1 LAISHGGLLDEEIIG
16 RVFKLATG
24 VLINAILTQ
33 SSNGSSSSSS
43 IAGQLHKHI
52 FVDTS
57 NGQVIRQ
64 GIDEMGVSTLE
75 QV

>member
-16 RVFKLATG
+16 RVFKLATS
-24 VLINAILTQ
+24 ILVNTILAE
-33 SSNGSSSSSS
+33 SRNGSSSSSS

-64 GIDEMGVSTLE
+64 GINEMGVSTLE